1 MLHNAK
7 QNMKYMYMHSQLC
20 VLFAMYSV
28 FHVRIISRWQTLKS
42 RKHYI
47 LMDTLVIKKN
57 VIFNWIVFD

>member
-7 QNMKYMYMHSQLC
+7 QNMKYMHSQLC

-28 FHVRIISRWQTLKS
+28 FHARIISRWQTLKS

-47 LMDTLVIKKN
+47 LMDNLVIKKM
-57 VIFNWIVFD
+57 

>member
-7 QNMKYMYMHSQLC
+7 QNMKHMYMHSQLC
-20 VLFAMYSV
+20 VLFSMYSV
-28 FHVRIISRWQTLKS
+28 FHARIISRWQTLKS

>member
-1 MLHNAK
+1 MLHDAK

-28 FHVRIISRWQTLKS
+28 FHAHIISRWQTLKS

-57 VIFNWIVFD
+57 VIFNWIVLD